1 MTVKRGEPWG
11 RDVTASVDPVAVD
24 SDAAL
29 AAQLSSGVAD
39 PAVLARG
46 GDLHRTLG
54 SPAGVATR
62 RLPIDVMAVRAD
74 GRDFTAVAH
83 VLARRRGRLG
93 WWRGPIVAVMNVDH
107 IGDWDVA
114 PRAHPNDGWLDVVE
128 VSAAMSRRARW
139 QAWRRL
145 DTGTHLPH
153 PDIVTRRVRDVSF
166 SFDPSVALWLDGIDR
181 GDARSLR
188 VSLEPDAAEI
198 YV

>member
-1 MTVKRGEPWG
+1 
-11 RDVTASVDPVAVD
+11 
-24 SDAAL
+24 
-29 AAQLSSGVAD
+29 
-39 PAVLARG
+39 
-46 GDLHRTLG
+46 
-54 SPAGVATR
+54 
-62 RLPIDVMAVRAD
+62 
-74 GRDFTAVAH
+74 

-107 IGDWDVA
+107 LGGWDVA

-181 GDARSLR
+181 GDVRALR

>member
-1 MTVKRGEPWG
+1 VTVKRGEPWG

-24 SDAAL
+24 NDATL
-29 AAQLSSGVAD
+29 AARLSDGVGE
-39 PAVLARG
+39 PPVLVRG

-54 SPAGVATR
+54 SPTGGPTK
-62 RLPIDVMAVRAD
+62 RLPIDVMAVCAD
-74 GRDFTAVAH
+74 GRELTAVAH

-107 IGDWDVA
+107 LGGWDVA
-114 PRAHPNDGWLDVVE
+114 PRAHPNDGWLDVLE

-145 DTGTHLPH
+145 DTGTHLPPPH
-153 PDIVTRRVRDVSF
+153 IVTRRVRDVSF

-181 GDARSLR
+181 GDVRALR